1 MKSTRISM
9 PVQKGRMLISNTLM
23 HRRVHFSD
31 GEYIIPV
38 EMHIKEFSNRNRN
51 KLYVS
56 VTLRKIKEDRIMA
69 YPSKQKTSANIA
81 NPSSEINVAQ
91 LISKVNPDFLNFC
104 KYAPSELLNNAQCS
118 LKPSA

>member
-1 MKSTRISM
+1 
-9 PVQKGRMLISNTLM
+9 
-23 HRRVHFSD
+23 
-31 GEYIIPV
+31 
-38 EMHIKEFSNRNRN
+38 MHIKEFSNRNRN